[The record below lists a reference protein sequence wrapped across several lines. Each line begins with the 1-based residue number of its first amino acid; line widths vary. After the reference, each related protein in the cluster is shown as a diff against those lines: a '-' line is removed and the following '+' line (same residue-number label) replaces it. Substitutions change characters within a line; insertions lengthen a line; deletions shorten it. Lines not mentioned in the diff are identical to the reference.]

1 MKHPY
6 HGAKVMASRFEYV
19 LGLAATTGKVEPWVF
34 DRLHDVYMADEA
46 LSRKLQ
52 DNNRW
57 AYHAMIETLL
67 ESEQRGYWTPDEQV
81 LHQLRQ
87 KYLELEG
94 ELEGE

>member
-1 MKHPY
+1 
-6 HGAKVMASRFEYV
+6 MASRFEYV

-34 DRLHDVYMADEA
+34 DRLHDVYVADEE
-46 LSRKLQ
+46 LSQKLQ

-67 ESEQRGYWTPDEQV
+67 ESQQRGYWTPDEEV
-81 LHQLRQ
+81 LDKLRQ

-94 ELEGE
+94 ELEG